1 MKFGTSGLRGLA
13 SDLLGPQTS
22 AYARAFARRL
32 FETGAARPGDQLF
45 IGRDLRESSPA
56 ISAICAD
63 VLSATGLTIFD
74 CGELPTP
81 ALAGFA
87 WFNKAAAL
95 MVTGSHIP
103 ADRNGIKF
111 FLPGA
116 EIDKSDEAAITAIV
130 QAAEPDKQPSVTP
143 VSVVRREIEALAWYR
158 DRGRAM
164 AAEGALSGMKI
175 GVYQHSSVARDF
187 LTELLTSIGAET
199 VPLERTS
206 HFVAVDTE
214 AVPPETIDTFAAWTQ
229 EHRLDAIVSTDGDG
243 DRPLIADETG
253 AQLRGDMIGLVT
265 ARMVGADIVVTP
277 VTSNS
282 GIKADLGFEV
292 LRTKV
297 GSPFVINAMQRA
309 GGQKAAGNGK
319 TVVGFEANGGFLLGS
334 SFDHAGMRGT
344 ALPTRDAL
352 LPILAVLQ
360 SARREKIAL
369 SALAERWALP
379 VSASDRL
386 ENFPVER
393 SQALMTHLAAKNDA
407 LKQFLSPFGDIVS
420 VDRTD
425 GLRTTFSSGE
435 IVHLRPSGNAPEMR
449 CYTEGATPAR
459 AEALLAKAL
468 ERVRRWKQ

>member
-13 SDLLGPQTS
+13 TDLLGPKT
-22 AYARAFARRL
+22 AVYAKAFARHL
-32 FETGAARPGDQLF
+32 SEIGAARPGDNVF
-45 IGRDLRESSPA
+45 IGRDLRDSSPA
-56 ISAICAD
+56 ISAMCAD
-63 VLSATGLTIFD
+63 VLSEAGLNIVD

-87 WFNKAAAL
+87 WANKSAAM

-116 EIDKSDEAAITAIV
+116 EIDKSDEAAITAMV
-130 QAAEPDKQPSVTP
+130 EGAETATKPSVKAG
-143 VSVVRREIEALAWYR
+143 SIAGREVEALAWYR
-158 DRGRAM
+158 DRGKAM
-164 AAEGALSGMKI
+164 AIPEALSGMKVGI
-175 GVYQHSSVARDF
+175 YQHSSVARDV
-187 LTELLTSIGAET
+187 LPDLLTSLGAEI
-199 VPLERTS
+199 VPLGRTS
-206 HFVAVDTE
+206 HFVAIDTE
-214 AVPPETIDTFAAWTQ
+214 AVPPETIRMFAAWTK

-253 AQLRGDMIGLVT
+253 AQLRGDVIGLVT

-282 GIKADLGFEV
+282 GINAGLGFEV
-292 LRTKV
+292 RRTKV
-297 GSPFVINAMQRA
+297 GSPFVLAAMEGA
-309 GGQKAAGNGK
+309 TGNGK
-319 TVVGFEANGGFLLGS
+319 TVVGFEANGGFILGS
-334 SFDHAGMRGT
+334 SFEHSGVKGT

-360 SARREKIAL
+360 SARRERIAL
-369 SALAERWALP
+369 SALAARWALP
-379 VSASDRL
+379 VAASDRL

-393 SQALMTHLAAKNDA
+393 SQTLMARLTGQKDA
-407 LKQFLSPFGDIVS
+407 LKQFLSPLGEVVS

-425 GLRTTFSSGE
+425 GLRSTFSNGE

-449 CYTEGATPAR
+449 CYTEAATSAR
-459 AEALLAKAL
+459 AEALMAGTL
-468 ERVRRWKQ
+468 ELVRRFEG

>member
-13 SDLLGPQTS
+13 TDLLGPKT
-22 AYARAFARRL
+22 AGYTKAFAQHL
-32 FETGAARPGDQLF
+32 FETGAARPGDRVF
-45 IGRDLRESSPA
+45 IGRDLRDSSPT
-56 ISAICAD
+56 ISAMCAD
-63 VLSATGLTIFD
+63 VLSETGLNVID

-87 WFNKAAAL
+87 WASQSAAL

-116 EIDKSDEAAITAIV
+116 EIGKLDEAAITAMVESNPTAARPSAKAGPIV
-130 QAAEPDKQPSVTP
+130 RGEA
-143 VSVVRREIEALAWYR
+143 EALAWYR
-158 DRGRAM
+158 DRGKAM
-164 AAEGALSGMKI
+164 ATPQALSGMRVGI
-175 GVYQHSSVARDF
+175 YQHSSVARDF
-187 LTELLTSIGAET
+187 LTDLLTSLGAEIL
-199 VPLERTS
+199 PLGRTS

-214 AVPPETIDTFAAWTQ
+214 AVPPETIHSFAAWTK
-229 EHRLDAIVSTDGDG
+229 EHGLDAIISTDGDG

-253 AQLRGDMIGLVT
+253 TQLRGDVIGLVT
-265 ARMVGADIVVTP
+265 ARMVGADVVVTP

-282 GIKADLGFEV
+282 GINVGLGFEV

-297 GSPFVINAMQRA
+297 GSPFVLDAMER
-309 GGQKAAGNGK
+309 AAGDDR
-319 TVVGFEANGGFLLGS
+319 TIVGFEANGGFILGS
-334 SFDHAGMRGT
+334 PFDHDGIKGT

-360 SARREKIAL
+360 SARQEKIAL
-369 SALAERWALP
+369 SALAARWALP
-379 VSASDRL
+379 VAASDRL

-393 SQALMTHLAAKNDA
+393 SQALMAQLAGQKNA
-407 LKQFLSPFGDIVS
+407 LKQFLSPLGEVVS

-425 GLRTTFSSGE
+425 GLRAAFSNGE

-449 CYTEGATPAR
+449 CY
-459 AEALLAKAL
+459 AEAATHVRVEAL
-468 ERVRRWKQ
+468 IAGALDLVRRFQG

>member
-13 SDLLGPQTS
+13 TDLLGPQTA
-22 AYARAFARRL
+22 AYAIAFAERL
-32 FETGAARPGDQLF
+32 SGTRTARPGDQVF
-45 IGRDLRESSPA
+45 IGRDLRESSVA
-56 ISAICAD
+56 ISAMCAE
-63 VLSATGLTIFD
+63 VLSGTGLDIID

-87 WFNKAAAL
+87 WSNKAAAL

-116 EIDKSDEAAITAIV
+116 EIDKADEAAMTAMV
-130 QAAEPDKQPSVTP
+130 ETAGPAAKPSHGAGA
-143 VSVVRREIEALAWYR
+143 VVRREADALAWYR

-175 GVYQHSSVARDF
+175 GVYEHSSVARNF
-187 LTELLTSIGAET
+187 LIDLLESIGAEI
-199 VPLERTS
+199 VSLGRTS
-206 HFVAVDTE
+206 RFVAIDTE
-214 AVPPETIDTFAAWTQ
+214 AVPPQTIETFAAWTK
-229 EHRLDAIVSTDGDG
+229 EHALDAIVSTDGDG

-253 AQLRGDMIGLVT
+253 AQLRGDVIGLVT

-282 GIKADLGFEV
+282 GINSGIGFEV

-297 GSPFVINAMQRA
+297 GSPFVLDAME
-309 GGQKAAGNGK
+309 KAAGRKADK
-319 TVVGFEANGGFLLGS
+319 TVVGFEANGGFMLGS
-334 SFDHAGMRGT
+334 SFDHGGMKGT
-344 ALPTRDAL
+344 ALPTRDAM

-369 SALAERWALP
+369 SALVGRWALP

-386 ENFPVER
+386 ESFPVER
-393 SQALMTHLAAKNDA
+393 SQALMARLSAQDDA
-407 LKQFLSPFGDIVS
+407 LKQFLSPLGAIVS

-425 GLRTTFSSGE
+425 GLRATLSSGE

-459 AEALLAKAL
+459 AQALMAEAL
-468 ERVRRWKQ
+468 ECVRRWRQ